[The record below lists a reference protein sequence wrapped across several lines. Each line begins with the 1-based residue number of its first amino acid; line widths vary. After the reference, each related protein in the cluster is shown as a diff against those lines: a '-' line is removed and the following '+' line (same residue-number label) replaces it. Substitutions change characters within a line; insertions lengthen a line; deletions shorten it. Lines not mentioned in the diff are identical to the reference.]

1 MAEPLIN
8 IREAMLM
15 QSGRRTSSLRT
26 GAGRIAI
33 LCVSLAS
40 GLALVAGFTLT
51 SAVLSS
57 PAGAATT
64 FTVTDAGDDNGIA
77 TNCTTPVADAC
88 TLRGAVAAAN
98 ADTGNVDTI
107 DFAAGITT
115 VSLNIGSGVINMT
128 NSMVINGTG
137 VTVNATGN
145 GTDGV
150 FEDDT
155 AATSVQITGL
165 TIENGTHTTGDGVG
179 GGFELQAGAALTLDS
194 VTFSSNT
201 ASAGGGAIFDNGTLT
216 VDDSTFN
223 SNTSTGTTNVTGG
236 GAINMPNPDGSASIS
251 GSTFTGNAAE
261 FGGGIDSPST
271 ATLTLTNSQINNS
284 TCTGT
289 LGTEGCG
296 IYDFGTVGTYDNVSL
311 SGTSATDT
319 GPVGV
324 EGGAVYLKANAN
336 QVSGLT
342 ISGTT
347 VSASSVEGGALY
359 NDAGGTTTVTNASI
373 TNTTVN
379 GTGATGVIDG
389 GVIYNVA
396 GLSLTTVNATGAT
409 LTADEEVQG
418 GFFDN
423 DGAATATDVTFGSG
437 TVSVTGGATPEADGS
452 ALFNDGTLAA
462 TNMTVDDVT
471 ATVAAGGTFNYGVDI
486 ASATGNTFTNA
497 TIANN
502 TMSGPAANTFGL
514 FVVGGDSL
522 SLLNTIVAASPAAT
536 NCGFGTAGAIASQG
550 HNLDNGA
557 SCDMN
562 AAGDLKNANPEV
574 QPLANN
580 GGSVLTGALA
590 STSPAID
597 AGTNTGCPTTDARGV
612 SRPQGTSC
620 DIGAYEYV
628 TPAPPP
634 PPPPTPAPTEGY
646 WMVGN
651 DGGIF
656 NYGNAGFHGSMGGQ
670 HLNAPIVAMA
680 STADGGGYW
689 EVASDGG
696 IFNFGDAGYHGSM
709 GGQHLNEPIVG
720 IASTPDGGGY
730 WEVASDGGIFNFGDA
745 HFYGSMG
752 GQHLNKPIVGIA
764 STHDGNGYWEV
775 ASDGGIFAFGDA
787 HFYGSTGAI
796 SLNKPVV
803 GMIATADGNG
813 YWFVASDGG
822 IFNYGDA
829 AFFGSAGSLILN
841 QPVVGMGV
849 APQGGGY
856 WLFAADGGLFNYGSA
871 TYQGSVPG
879 SGVHVTN
886 IVGGATT

>member
-1 MAEPLIN
+1 
-8 IREAMLM
+8 MLM

-33 LCVSLAS
+33 LSVSLAS

-57 PAGAATT
+57 PAGAAQT
-64 FTVTDAGDDNGIA
+64 FTVTNAGDAGAGAAD
-77 TNCTTPVADAC
+77 CTPTPVTDGC
-88 TLRGAVAAAN
+88 TLRDAVAAAN

-115 VSLNIGSGVINMT
+115 VTLVDGQVPLT

-137 VTVNATGN
+137 VTVDASGN

-165 TIENGTHTTGDGVG
+165 TIEDGAHTTGDGFG
-179 GGFELQAGAALTLDS
+179 GGFELQAGATLTLDS
-194 VTFSSNT
+194 VTFSGNT
-201 ASAGGGAIFDNGTLT
+201 ASEGGGAIFDNGTLT

-223 SNTSTGTTNVTGG
+223 SNTATGTTSLAGG
-236 GAINMPNPDGSASIS
+236 GAILMPNPDGTASIS
-251 GSTFTGNAAE
+251 GSTFTGNGAE

-271 ATLTLTNSQINNS
+271 ATLTLSNSQINGS
-284 TCTGT
+284 TCTGVD
-289 LGTEGCG
+289 TEGCG
-296 IYDFGTVGTYDNVSL
+296 IYDAGDAGTYDDVTL
-311 SGTSATDT
+311 SGTSATGTTAIGD
-319 GPVGV
+319 VD
-324 EGGAVYLKANAN
+324 GGAVFLDAATD
-336 QVSGLT
+336 QVNGLT

-347 VSASSVEGGALY
+347 VTASSVDGGALY
-359 NDAGGTTTVTNASI
+359 NDAGATTAVTNASI
-373 TNTTVN
+373 TNTTVH
-379 GTGATGVIDG
+379 GTGTTGVIDG
-389 GVIYNVA
+389 GVVYNLA
-396 GLSLTTVNATGAT
+396 ALSLTTVNATGAT

-423 DGAATATDVTFGSG
+423 DGAATASAVTFGSG
-437 TVSVTGGATPEADGS
+437 TVNVTGGATPEADGS
-452 ALFNDGTLAA
+452 ALFNDGTLSA

-471 ATVAAGGTFNYGVDI
+471 ATVAAGGAFNYGVDI
-486 ASATGNTFTNA
+486 ASTGPNAFTNA
-497 TIANN
+497 TIAND
-502 TMSGPAANTFGL
+502 TMTGPAGATFGL
-514 FVVGGDSL
+514 FVAGGDSV
-522 SLLNTIVAASPAAT
+522 SLLNTIVATSPAAT
-536 NCGFGTAGAIASQG
+536 NCGFGVAGAIASQG

-557 SCDMN
+557 SCNMT
-562 AAGDLKNANPEV
+562 ATGDLQNTNPQV
-574 QPLANN
+574 QTLANN

-590 STSPAID
+590 STSPAIN

-628 TPAPPP
+628 TPVPPP
-634 PPPPTPAPTEGY
+634 PPPPTPAPTVGY

-680 STADGGGYW
+680 STTDGGGYW

-709 GGQHLNEPIVG
+709 GGQHLNAPIVG
-720 IASTPDGGGY
+720 IAATPDGGGY

-787 HFYGSTGAI
+787 HFYGSTGSI
-796 SLNKPVV
+796 QLNKPVV
-803 GMIATADGNG
+803 GMIATTDGGG

-829 AFFGSAGSLILN
+829 AFFGSAGSLHLN
-841 QPVVGMGV
+841 QPVVDMGV

-856 WLFAADGGLFNYGSA
+856 WLFAADGGLFNYGDA

>member
-1 MAEPLIN
+1 
-8 IREAMLM
+8 M

-26 GAGRIAI
+26 GARRIAI
-33 LCVSLAS
+33 LSVSLAS
-40 GLALVAGFTLT
+40 GLALVAGFTLS
-51 SAVLSS
+51 SALLSG
-57 PAGAATT
+57 PAGAAQT
-64 FTVTDAGDDNGIA
+64 FTVTNAGDAGAGAAD
-77 TNCTTPVADAC
+77 CTPTPVADGC
-88 TLRGAVAAAN
+88 TLRDAVAAAN

-107 DFAAGITT
+107 VFAAGITT
-115 VSLNIGSGVINMT
+115 VALVDGQIPLT
-128 NSMVINGTG
+128 NSMVINGAG
-137 VTVNATGN
+137 VTVDASTN

-155 AATSVQITGL
+155 AATSVQINGL
-165 TIENGTHTTGDGVG
+165 TIENGTHTTGDHVG
-179 GGFELQAGAALTLDS
+179 GGFELQAGATLTLDS
-194 VTFSSNT
+194 VTFSGNT
-201 ASAGGGAIFDNGTLT
+201 ASEGGGAIYDNGTLT

-223 SNTSTGTTNVTGG
+223 SNTSTGTTSLTGG
-236 GAINMPNPDGSASIS
+236 GAILMPNPDGTASIS
-251 GSTFTGNAAE
+251 GSTFTGNGAE

-271 ATLTLTNSQINNS
+271 ATLNMSNSQINGS
-284 TCTGT
+284 TCTG
-289 LGTEGCG
+289 LDPQGCG
-296 IYDFGTVGTYDNVSL
+296 IYDAGDAGTYDNVTL
-311 SGTSATDT
+311 SSTSATGT
-319 GPVGV
+319 GPLGI
-324 EGGAVYLKANAN
+324 EGGAVFLDAATD
-336 QVSGLT
+336 QMFGLT

-347 VSASSVEGGALY
+347 DSAPSVEGGALY
-359 NDAGGTTTVTNASI
+359 NDAGGTTTVTDASI
-373 TNTTVN
+373 TNTTVT
-379 GTGATGVIDG
+379 GTTATGVIDG
-389 GVIYNVA
+389 GVIYNLA
-396 GLSLTTVNATGAT
+396 GLTLSTVNATGAT

-423 DGAATATDVTFGSG
+423 DGAATASAVTFGSG
-437 TVSVTGGATPEADGS
+437 TVNVTGGATPEADGS
-452 ALFNDGTLAA
+452 ALFNDGTLSAV
-462 TNMTVDDVT
+462 NMTVDDVT
-471 ATVAAGGTFNYGVDI
+471 ATVAAGGAFNYGVDT

-502 TMSGPAANTFGL
+502 TMSGPAGSTFGL
-514 FVVGGDSL
+514 FVAGGDLL
-522 SLLNTIVAASPAAT
+522 SLLNTIVATSPAAT

-557 SCDMN
+557 SCDMT

-597 AGTNTGCPTTDARGV
+597 AGTNTGCPATDARGV

-796 SLNKPVV
+796 NLNKPVV

-829 AFFGSAGSLILN
+829 AFFGSAGSLHLN
-841 QPVVGMGV
+841 EPVVGMGV